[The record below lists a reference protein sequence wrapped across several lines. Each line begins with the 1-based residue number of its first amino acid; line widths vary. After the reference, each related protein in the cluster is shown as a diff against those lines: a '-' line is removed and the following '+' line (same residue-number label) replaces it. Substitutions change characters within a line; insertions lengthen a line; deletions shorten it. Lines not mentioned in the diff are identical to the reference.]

1 MRFFV
6 KLATSTVGVLCTT
19 ASAYFLVDE
28 KRRYGVLFAATIS
41 QSPSENN
48 SDLIR
53 PDPRTLSTPI
63 QSCERWNWN
72 WDGRHSEMN
81 KTRAVRHIYLIRHGQ
96 YQTRTKFEDQ
106 KQLTELGNE
115 QADWAGR
122 ALAESKI
129 PFTSLVQSGL
139 IRAIQTA
146 SIINKHL
153 KFGKIE
159 QDIDLNEG
167 FPFLPEPAGR
177 FADDVAK
184 GRLELETARIER
196 AFHRH
201 IHRPLPT
208 QTEDSHELIVCHANV
223 IRYFVCRAL
232 QVPADAWLRFNL
244 FHCSITHL
252 VLTSDGRV
260 ICYGI
265 GDVGHVPQDRRSIRR
280 PSKEQQLQQQQSKS
294 IWNEIKEAYA
304 TDVHDLA
311 SQHLLTAIK
320 LSKEVLMDLKNDQ
333 LSPENLEEQPH
344 EVLNRSDVSLIR
356 SSILEL

>member
-19 ASAYFLVDE
+19 ASAYYLVDG
-28 KRRYGVLFAATIS
+28 KNRYGVLFAATIA
-41 QSPSENN
+41 QSPNDN
-48 SDLIR
+48 SSKFIK

-63 QSCERWNWN
+63 QSSERWNWN
-72 WDGRHSEMN
+72 WDGRHSETS
-81 KTRAVRHIYLIRHGQ
+81 KSRAVRHIYLVRHGQ
-96 YQTRTKFEDQ
+96 YQTRMKFEDQ

-129 PFTSLVQSGL
+129 SFTRFIQSGL

-146 SIINKHL
+146 TIINKYL
-153 KFGKIE
+153 RFNKIE

-167 FPFLPEPAGR
+167 FPILPEPGGR

-184 GRLELETARIER
+184 GRLELETARLER
-196 AFHRH
+196 AFHRY
-201 IHRPLPT
+201 IHRPLPN

-232 QVPADAWLRFNL
+232 QIPADAWLRFNL

-265 GDVGHVPQDRRSIRR
+265 GDVGHVPQDRRS
-280 PSKEQQLQQQQSKS
+280 
-294 IWNEIKEAYA
+294 Y
-304 TDVHDLA
+304 V
-311 SQHLLTAIK
+311 
-320 LSKEVLMDLKNDQ
+320 
-333 LSPENLEEQPH
+333 
-344 EVLNRSDVSLIR
+344 
-356 SSILEL
+356 